1 MSFCYMLVLLAIVGF
16 KRSSKYQ
23 DEADRY
29 SMLLT
34 GIKIKP
40 SDHKWNIM
48 LHREV
53 SICFAVALSH
63 ATDPFYHSCPQ
74 GPAESTKK
82 CSF

>member
-40 SDHKWNIM
+40 SDRK
-48 LHREV
+48 
-53 SICFAVALSH
+53 
-63 ATDPFYHSCPQ
+63 
-74 GPAESTKK
+74 
-82 CSF
+82 